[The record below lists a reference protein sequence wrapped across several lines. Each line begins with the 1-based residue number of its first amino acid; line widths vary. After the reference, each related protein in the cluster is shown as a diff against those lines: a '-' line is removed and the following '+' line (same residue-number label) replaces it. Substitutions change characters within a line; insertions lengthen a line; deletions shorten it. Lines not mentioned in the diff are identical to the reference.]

1 MSKYILSA
9 KQIGIEIQAW
19 RSIRMFS
26 SASGV
31 KVSSI
36 TLEALC
42 KKAGMTKTNWK
53 ERERGKMDM
62 RLSTLFRMLA
72 ALKVTPQKFFEGL
85 GR

>member
-9 KQIGIEIQAW
+9 KQVGERIRKLRIDRDALTICMLAQ
-19 RSIRMFS
+19 RS
-26 SASGV
+26 
-31 KVSSI
+31 K
-36 TLEALC
+36 
-42 KKAGMTKTNWK
+42 MTETNWK

-72 ALKVTPQKFFEGL
+72 ALKVTPQEFFEGL